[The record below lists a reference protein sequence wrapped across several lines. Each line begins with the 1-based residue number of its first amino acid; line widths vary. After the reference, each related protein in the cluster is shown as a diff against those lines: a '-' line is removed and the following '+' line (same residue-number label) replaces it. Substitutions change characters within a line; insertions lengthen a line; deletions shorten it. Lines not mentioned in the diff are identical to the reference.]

1 MTSRILVHFNL
12 IDNPAKKPVRL
23 YLRDGIVMNP
33 KVEEHIKASNDFHI
47 VGLKRAGSPYRSL
60 LLGPEE
66 GQS

>member
-33 KVEEHIKASNDFHI
+33 KVEEKMKGSDEFHI

-60 LLGPEE
+60 LLDEVEP
-66 GQS
+66 